1 MDYQL
6 LQSKCKFVNFSFGI
20 GENFTAMTNEG
31 INDFMNAEEEE
42 NANEFRFM
50 QEEEVPHD
58 ERSSAVMDSANQSPG
73 FQASNASIGKDL
85 VRDFLNGTVGI

>member
-1 MDYQL
+1 M
-6 LQSKCKFVNFSFGI
+6 NFSFGI

-31 INDFMNAEEEE
+31 INDFMDAEEEE

-50 QEEEVPHD
+50 QEEEVP
-58 ERSSAVMDSANQSPG
+58 SSAVMDSANQSTG

-85 VRDFLNGTVGI
+85 VRNF